1 MLRFLSRLLII
12 CLLNLVPLTAR
23 AAEPVSVF
31 AAASLTD
38 AMQELLERFHKD
50 TGIGTRLAL
59 ASSST
64 LARQIEAGA
73 PAAIYASA
81 NSRWMDYLEERD
93 LLVPDSRKVPIR
105 NSLVV
110 IAPAGREQAIPEQ
123 PAAALLATLGPRE
136 HLAVGDPDHVPAG
149 IYARQSLISLG
160 LWNGIRNRLAR
171 ADNVRAALALVA
183 SGEAPLGIV
192 YSTDAAISGDIRIAG
207 RLPAES
213 HRPIT
218 YPFALIRGQDTPA
231 ARQLLDWLT
240 GPEAQKT
247 YRAYGFNTD
256 GTE

>member
-1 MLRFLSRLLII
+1 MFPWAERREKGRCRLFGDG
-12 CLLNLVPLTAR
+12 PL
-23 AAEPVSVF
+23 
-31 AAASLTD
+31 
-38 AMQELLERFHKD
+38 
-50 TGIGTRLAL
+50 
-59 ASSST
+59 
-64 LARQIEAGA
+64 
-73 PAAIYASA
+73 
-81 NSRWMDYLEERD
+81 
-93 LLVPDSRKVPIR
+93 
-105 NSLVV
+105 
-110 IAPAGREQAIPEQ
+110 PAGRRDDDEAVADRNLSAVRHQQVSFLEIIH
-123 PAAALLATLGPRE
+123 PA
-136 HLAVGDPDHVPAG
+136 AVGDPDHVPAG

-218 YPFALIRGQDTPA
+218 YPFALVRGQDTPA

-247 YRAYGFNTD
+247 YRAYGFITD